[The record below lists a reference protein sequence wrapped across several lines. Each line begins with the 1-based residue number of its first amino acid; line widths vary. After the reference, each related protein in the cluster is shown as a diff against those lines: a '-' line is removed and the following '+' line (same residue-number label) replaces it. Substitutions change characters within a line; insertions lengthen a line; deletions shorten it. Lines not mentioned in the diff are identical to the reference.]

1 MTDNLTDNLT
11 ETLADPSRPPLDSG
25 RILIVDDHPTNI
37 DVLFDYLSDLGYEVL
52 VAEDGQ
58 SALERIHY
66 ARPDIILL
74 DIMMPTM
81 DGFDTCEQLK
91 ANPETRDIPVIY
103 VTALGGISDKI
114 RGFEAGAVDYIT
126 KPYQNQEVLARV
138 RTHLTLRRLQAELA
152 ERLEESREQ
161 NEALDAYAHTVAHD
175 LKNPLNLITNFGR
188 LILEDPGLSD
198 QSVEDL
204 EHVLQSAD
212 KMNHIIQ
219 DLLLLAQVR
228 KEAAVQTVGLNM
240 KETLRSA
247 LNRLKC
253 DLDQHGAVLTVP
265 EVWPNVKG
273 QTAWI
278 EAVWVNYI
286 SNALKYGGR
295 PPMIDVLCKPDDVPG
310 FFRFGVKDNGGGIPA
325 EEQGRVFDEFSRIGQ
340 HPVEGHGVGLS
351 IVRRILKR
359 LEGRVGV
366 ENNADGPGCTF
377 YFTLPEAENL

>member
-1 MTDNLTDNLT
+1 MTDKLTDSL
-11 ETLADPSRPPLDSG
+11 PPPLDSG

-58 SALERIHY
+58 SALDRIQY
-66 ARPDIILL
+66 AKPDIILL
-74 DIMMPTM
+74 DIMMSVL
-81 DGFDTCEQLK
+81 DGFDTCERLK
-91 ANPETRDIPVIY
+91 TNPETRDIPVIY
-103 VTALGGISDKI
+103 VSALGGISDKL

-152 ERLEESREQ
+152 EQLEASREQ

-175 LKNPLNLITNFGR
+175 LKNPLNLISNFGR

-204 EHVLQSAD
+204 GHVLQSAD
-212 KMNHIIQ
+212 KMNQIIEALLVLAQIRKEESVKMLMLDMGEIVGGALERLKQ
-219 DLLLLAQVR
+219 DLEGQG
-228 KEAAVQTVGLNM
+228 TF
-240 KETLRSA
+240 
-247 LNRLKC
+247 
-253 DLDQHGAVLTVP
+253 LTVP
-265 EVWPNVKG
+265 DEWPSVKG
-273 QTAWI
+273 HAAWV
-278 EAVWVNYI
+278 EAVWVNYL

-295 PPMIDVLCKPDDVPG
+295 PPVIEVVCGADPEPG
-310 FFRFGVKDNGGGIPA
+310 FYRFGVKDNGGGIPP
-325 EEQGRVFDEFSRIGQ
+325 EEQGRVFDEFLRLGP
-340 HPVEGHGVGLS
+340 HRVKGHGVGLS

-359 LEGRVGV
+359 LGGRVGV

-377 YFTLPEAENL
+377 YFTLPAAGGPGL